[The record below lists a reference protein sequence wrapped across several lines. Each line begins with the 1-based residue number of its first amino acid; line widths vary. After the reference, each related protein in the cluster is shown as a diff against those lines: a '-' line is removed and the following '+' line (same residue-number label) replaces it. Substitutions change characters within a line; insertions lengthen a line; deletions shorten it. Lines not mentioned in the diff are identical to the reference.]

1 MAAPWIVD
9 NELWAV
15 IEPLLPVKPAGTPGP
30 PQRDSRLVLQGILF
44 VLITGIGWEDLPQE
58 LGFGSGM
65 TCWRRLR
72 DWQAAG
78 AFDKIHQAVLT
89 RAHAARL
96 IDFDRIMVDGSHVR
110 AKKGAPPTGPSPVDR
125 AETGSKH
132 HILTCAN
139 GFPLAVALSA
149 ANVNDHLMLPTLLDR
164 VKPRR
169 GRAGR
174 PRRRITTLI
183 ADKGY
188 DYPSVYSVLRQRRI
202 TGYIA
207 RRGTRDK
214 VTAGRWIVEQTFALL
229 HQYRRLA
236 IRWERRTDI
245 HHGFLDLAAA
255 LICWRRLSNRTR

>member
-9 NELWAV
+9 DEFWAV

-30 PQRDSRLVLQGILF
+30 AQMDSRRVLQGILF

-78 AFDKIHQAVLT
+78 AFEQIHQAVLA
-89 RAHAARL
+89 RAYAARM
-96 IDFDRIMVDGSHVR
+96 IDFDRVIVDGSHVR
-110 AKKGAPPTGPSPVDR
+110 AKKRGAATGPSPVDR
-125 AETGSKH
+125 AKTGSKH
-132 HILTCAN
+132 HILTCGN

-149 ANVNDHLMLPTLLDR
+149 ANVNDLLLLPTLLDPVR
-164 VKPRR
+164 PLR
-169 GRAGR
+169 GRAGQ
-174 PRRRITTLI
+174 PRRRITNLI
-183 ADKGY
+183 ADKGN
-188 DYPSVYSVLRQRRI
+188 DYPSVYSALRQRHI

-255 LICWRRLSNRTR
+255 LIC